1 MSTPS
6 RADILKRLYTE
17 LKKKYTPVV
26 PAERSV
32 LEHFIYATCLE
43 DATYE
48 AADAAFNALVTT
60 MSGWNEV
67 RVSSVAEL
75 AELMPQL
82 PDPRVTGDRIRKI
95 LHAVFEERYSFDI
108 DDIRKK
114 NLKEA
119 YEKLEKIPG
128 GTPFSINYTAQVALG
143 RHGIPVGN
151 GEKRLLYVLGIIK
164 LEDIDE
170 REVTGLNRAITK
182 SQGLEFASLLHQ
194 LTAAFVVNPES
205 QKILSFVR
213 KFAPDF
219 RDRMPRRRE
228 PRIENSMETPKPVEI
243 KEKPSKRNIMQLLM
257 NDPDFRKEREKD
269 KRMDRDEYEFED
281 SQKAKAAYIEE
292 MGKKEPLFD
301 EAAAR
306 KQAARNK
313 KKAEKE
319 RKAAE
324 LEKKQTEKEKT
335 APKEKKVT
343 EKEKPTPAVKKAP
356 EKEKPAPAVKKAPEK
371 EKPAP
376 AVKKAP
382 EKEKSAPAK
391 KAPEKAKP
399 APVEKKAPEKAK
411 PAPVEKKAPE
421 KTKPAPAVKKAP
433 EKTKPAPVVKKAPEK
448 AKPAPVVKKAPEKA
462 KPTPVAKK
470 APEKA
475 KPAPAVKKAPEKA
488 KPAPKEKKPAEKPAA
503 KNDKKA
509 VKKTEKKKK

>member
-17 LKKKYTPVV
+17 LKKKYTPIV

-43 DATYE
+43 DATYD
-48 AADAAFNALVTT
+48 AADAAFNALVST

-67 RVSSVAEL
+67 RVSSVTEL

-143 RHGIPVGN
+143 RHGIPVGS

-269 KRMDRDEYEFED
+269 KRIDRDEYEFED

-313 KKAEKE
+313 KKAAEKE
-319 RKAAE
+319 KQA
-324 LEKKQTEKEKT
+324 EKKQAEKSKP
-335 APKEKKVT
+335 APEVKKAP
-343 EKEKPTPAVKKAP
+343 EKEKPAPVVKKAP
-356 EKEKPAPAVKKAPEK
+356 EKEKPAPAP
-371 EKPAP
+371 
-376 AVKKAP
+376 
-382 EKEKSAPAK
+382 
-391 KAPEKAKP
+391 
-399 APVEKKAPEKAK
+399 
-411 PAPVEKKAPE
+411 KKAPE
-421 KTKPAPAVKKAP
+421 KTKPAPA
-433 EKTKPAPVVKKAPEK
+433 
-448 AKPAPVVKKAPEKA
+448 
-462 KPTPVAKK
+462 AKK

-488 KPAPKEKKPAEKPAA
+488 KPAPAAKKAPEKAKPAPAAKKAPEKAKSAPAVKKAPEKPA